1 MASRFPSLQNPRLIL
16 ASSSPR
22 RLDLL
27 RQVGLIPDLVI
38 PAEIDES
45 PQQREQPQKM
55 AQRLAIQ
62 KAKVVNDLYPEDII
76 LAADT
81 VVGCGRRILAQAR
94 DEGEARKHLELLS
107 GRRHRVMS
115 GICVRDQREGVQ
127 NRLVTTVVMF
137 KRLSCEDIDSYIAS
151 KEWEGKAGAYAIQG
165 RAAGFVRWI
174 NGSYSNVVGL
184 PLFETCALLNHA
196 GITIR

>member
-1 MASRFPSLQNPRLIL
+1 MALRSPSLQNPRLIL

-45 PQQREQPQKM
+45 PQQRGQPQKL
-55 AQRLAIQ
+55 AQRLANE
-62 KAKVVNDLYPEDII
+62 KAKAVNDLYPEDII

-115 GICVRDQREGVQ
+115 GVCVRDQREGVQ
-127 NRLVTTVVMF
+127 SRLVTTVVSF
-137 KRLSCEDIDSYIAS
+137 KRLSREDIDSYIAS

-165 RAAGFVRWI
+165 RAASFVRWI

-184 PLFETCALLNHA
+184 PLFETCSLLNHA
-196 GITIR
+196 GIIIR

>member
-1 MASRFPSLQNPRLIL
+1 MALRSPSLQNPRLIL

-45 PQQREQPQKM
+45 PQQREQPQKL
-55 AQRLAIQ
+55 AQRLANE
-62 KAKVVNDLYPEDII
+62 KAKAVNDLYPEDII

-115 GICVRDQREGVQ
+115 GVCVRDQREGVQ
-127 NRLVTTVVMF
+127 SRLITTVVSF
-137 KRLSCEDIDSYIAS
+137 KRLSREDIDSYIAS

-165 RAAGFVRWI
+165 RAASFVRWI

-184 PLFETCALLNHA
+184 PLFETCSLLNHA
-196 GITIR
+196 GIIIR